1 LGPFFYVSRHL
12 KALCAAPGAYIW
24 TFGKALPKS
33 AFVLTLRQPHVKR
46 LQTTDILDGL
56 MTFLNTTLSK
66 TLTAAAMAC
75 ALGLPT
81 FAQETTEDAPV
92 EAPAETTPED
102 APESVFNMGEE
113 VDENGEPVATA
124 EPAEPQPGQ
133 QYLRDVF
140 GDWALRC
147 LKVEDGEDPC
157 QMYQLL
163 NDADG
168 NAVAEIAIVVL
179 PDSGQAVAGA
189 TIVAPLETLLTEQ
202 ITLRV
207 DGGQARRF
215 PFNFCNVGGC
225 VTRLGLTGEDVA
237 LFRRGAEATL
247 TMVPAAAPDQT
258 VTVTMSLS
266 GFTAAFEA
274 AAQ

>member
-1 LGPFFYVSRHL
+1 M
-12 KALCAAPGAYIW
+12 
-24 TFGKALPKS
+24 
-33 AFVLTLRQPHVKR
+33 TLF
-46 LQTTDILDGL
+46 TSNI
-56 MTFLNTTLSK
+56 SK
-66 TLTAAAMAC
+66 TLTAAALAC
-75 ALGLPT
+75 TLGAPT
-81 FAQETTEDAPV
+81 FAQEATEETPA
-92 EAPAETTPED
+92 EAPAETTEEQ
-102 APESVFNMGEE
+102 PESVFNMGEE
-113 VDENGEPVATA
+113 VDENGDPVAA
-124 EPAEPQPGQ
+124 ELQEPQPGQ
-133 QYLRDVF
+133 QYLSEVH

-147 LKVEDGEDPC
+147 LKAEEGEDPC

-179 PDSGQAVAGA
+179 PESGQAVAGA

-225 VTRLGLTGEDVA
+225 VTRLGLTEQDVA

-247 TMVPAAAPDQT
+247 TMVPAAAPDQN
-258 VTVTMSLS
+258 VTVTMSLA
-266 GFTAAFEA
+266 GFTAAFNA
-274 AAQ
+274 AAE